1 VKHFIFVLLACSFS
15 FGLALAAPPYH
26 PPAHAPARPP
36 VVVRPPTLPSQIIL
50 EQRRARDTV
59 ERRREEDI
67 PVSSQ
72 ENEEFWIEATSRPD
86 KELIEIFGDLTH
98 SVSGLDDE
106 TRENARQRVLA
117 DLDSHNLPPM
127 RDAQIRR
134 EVEQKFESDAN
145 MTSYYEVRF
154 LKEVT
159 WRFRSNLANEPVRN
173 ETVITNA
180 LTDAIRDA
188 NHKLQGELTNGMDR
202 DVPMY
207 GISLDTHIDRSFD
220 EGAGLSSVSSIVQA
234 LRDGVAYKGAP
245 EAQVARVTP
254 TSVTPVPVPE
264 TPVVEVPAPP
274 VAPEN
279 RKPIAINTPTLRET
293 VAPSPRIGTEN
304 TQPLASSRPTVR
316 ETVVLTP
323 PETPT
328 YDILTPVPAYTPT
341 DSHSTPTTT
350 VPIRTASVPSSRE
363 RPSMP
368 QINSSAVRS
377 GPSFVG
383 SVAALV
389 GPAIKNGLVTV
400 ANWMDDHKL
409 LGRDYEREG
418 HSDFHG
424 IGTGAFEG
432 RLGYSMTPTSVVK
445 GGIVRGSNIGGGLVL

>member
-1 VKHFIFVLLACSFS
+1 MKHSVFVLLTCSFA
-15 FGLALAAPPYH
+15 FGSALAAPPYH

-50 EQRRARDTV
+50 EQRRARDMV
-59 ERRREEDI
+59 ERRREEEDQTSWIDALHLTDKPFRGYDNIHVFFEDI
-67 PVSSQ
+67 KPPIV
-72 ENEEFWIEATSRPD
+72 
-86 KELIEIFGDLTH
+86 
-98 SVSGLDDE
+98 GLDDE
-106 TRENARQRVLA
+106 TREDAKERVLS
-117 DLDSHNLPPM
+117 DLENLDLPPN
-127 RDAQIRR
+127 RKESIRR
-134 EVEQKFESDAN
+134 EIEQRFQSDADASDKYQRRWLEN
-145 MTSYYEVRF
+145 VVGRFIAITSNIEQASQGDIARAVGEAITSANETL
-154 LKEVT
+154 LKELNVFT
-159 WRFRSNLANEPVRN
+159 GHGYSNFGV
-173 ETVITNA
+173 
-180 LTDAIRDA
+180 
-188 NHKLQGELTNGMDR
+188 
-202 DVPMY
+202 
-207 GISLDTHIDRSFD
+207 SLDLTIDRSVN
-220 EGAGLSSVSSIVQA
+220 ENAAMANVNTVIQAMRGEIGGGSSPKTQIAS
-234 LRDGVAYKGAP
+234 VA
-245 EAQVARVTP
+245 T
-254 TSVTPVPVPE
+254 TSVAPVPVPE
-264 TPVVEVPAPP
+264 TSAVEAPAPP

-279 RKPIAINTPTLRET
+279 SKPIAINTPTLRET
-293 VAPSPRIGTEN
+293 VAPSPRVGTEN

-363 RPSMP
+363 RPSMT